1 MLTGRVTADKE
12 AVVGLQVL
20 GPAGR
25 AMPVEAGID
34 TGYDG
39 FLTLPSSLIRDL
51 DLPFAGTARAILGD
65 GNEVSLDLFLA
76 SVLWENEPSEVLVL
90 AAEGGVLLDMALL
103 VGTRVILDVEED
115 GVVTIESLSKIR
127 AVH

>member
-1 MLTGRVTADKE
+1 
-12 AVVGLQVL
+12 
-20 GPAGR
+20 
-25 AMPVEAGID
+25 MPVEAGID